1 MPLPKLETP
10 TYTLQIPSTK
20 ETIEFRPFLVK
31 EEKILMIAQE
41 SKDLNQIN
49 STIEKIIDQC
59 TFGKVKAGDLTTY
72 DVEYIFIQLR
82 AKSVGESVQLKVKC
96 KECGKENGVSVD
108 LTKINVVFPETQ
120 TPDKIELTDSVGI
133 ILKPFSFKDARK
145 LNNNDLNSVITAAI
159 KSIYDQDNIYD
170 PKDVTKKEMDEFID
184 SLSHK
189 NLESIKDYI
198 NNQPALKH
206 TITFKCAHCGE
217 DNSIELS
224 NISDFFT

>member
-41 SKDLNQIN
+41 SQDINQIN
-49 STIEKIIDQC
+49 STIEKIVNQC
-59 TFGKVKAGDLTTY
+59 TFGKINAGDLTTY
-72 DVEYIFIQLR
+72 DIEYIFIQLR
-82 AKSVGESVQLKVKC
+82 AKSVGENVEIKVKC
-96 KECGKENGVSVD
+96 KECGKENEVSID
-108 LTKINVVFPETQ
+108 LTKIDVSFPETQ
-120 TPDKIELTDSVGI
+120 ISDKIELTGSVGI
-133 ILKPFSFKDARK
+133 VMKPFSFKDAKK
-145 LNNNDLNSVITAAI
+145 LDNNDLNAVIAASI
-159 KSIYDQDNIYD
+159 KSIYDQDSIYD
-170 PKDVTKKEMDEFID
+170 PKDVSKKEMDEFID

-198 NNQPALKH
+198 NNQPTLKH
-206 TITFKCAHCGE
+206 TIKFKCAHCGE

-224 NISDFFT
+224 NINDFFT

>member
-96 KECGKENGVSVD
+96 KECGKENDVSID
-108 LTKINVVFPETQ
+108 LTKISVIFPETQ

-133 ILKPFSFKDARK
+133 ILKPFNFKDARK
-145 LNNNDLNSVITAAI
+145 LNNNDLNSVIAAAI

-198 NNQPALKH
+198 NNQPTLKH

>member
-96 KECGKENGVSVD
+96 KECGKENDVSID
-108 LTKINVVFPETQ
+108 LTKISVIFPETQ

-145 LNNNDLNSVITAAI
+145 LNNNDLNSVIAAAI

-189 NLESIKDYI
+189 NLESIKDYM
-198 NNQPALKH
+198 NNQPTLKH